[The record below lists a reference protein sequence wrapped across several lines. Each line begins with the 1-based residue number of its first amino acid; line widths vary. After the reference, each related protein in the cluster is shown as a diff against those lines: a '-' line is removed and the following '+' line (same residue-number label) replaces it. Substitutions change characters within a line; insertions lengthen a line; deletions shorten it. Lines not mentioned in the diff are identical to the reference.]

1 MQSVFLHSPQPQ
13 KQSSQA
19 CPSKTRRSPEI
30 RPCRPAGPRGTPR
43 DPAKR
48 WRLGPRGPAGL
59 QQVRAWRTASAAAG
73 PSTTSAYPVL
83 LRFSLSIPLSSSC
96 EASRGGREGDRKYD
110 TNATSSSP
118 FFLSET
124 ERKMTNRNLGGP
136 RLWLCEGMLH
146 GVSLPVSQCP
156 FAVCVCVICATATS
170 DKTRRKRERE
180 RETAIE
186 RGLRWWLREA
196 PMLSPHC
203 FQISIDR
210 RGELLLRK
218 REVAPVCLCRW
229 LV

>member
-1 MQSVFLHSPQPQ
+1 MHSRRERRADMQSVFLHSPQPQ

-83 LRFSLSIPLSSSC
+83 LRFSLSIPVSSSC

-124 ERKMTNRNLGGP
+124 ERKMTNRNLGDP

-146 GVSLPVSQCP
+146 GVSLPVSCP
-156 FAVCVCVICATATS
+156 LQFVCLCDLCDGDERQDTA
-170 DKTRRKRERE
+170 KERE
-180 RETAIE
+180 REGDSDRE
-186 RGLRWWLREA
+186 RA
-196 PMLSPHC
+196 
-203 FQISIDR
+203 
-210 RGELLLRK
+210 
-218 REVAPVCLCRW
+218 
-229 LV
+229 